1 MEELWERL
9 REVKEIAT
17 PYKEQYQLTGSPRTP
32 RHETTNQRVY
42 MKGAM
47 AQDTYIAEDGLIWHQ

>member
-17 PYKEQYQLTGSPRTP
+17 PYKEQYQLTGPFRAP
-32 RHETTNQRVY
+32 NY
-42 MKGAM
+42 
-47 AQDTYIAEDGLIWHQ
+47 